1 MELFSV
7 ELEQSVLGACVK
19 NNLLVDRLASV
30 LTADDFYDPYHHRIF
45 AKMQDMHGL
54 GEHITP
60 ASLAVRL
67 AGDPG
72 LAETKGVGYLAA
84 MESASP
90 ALPNIISLGKS
101 IKELAAKRSL
111 MKLAENL
118 ADNIEEG
125 SAKEHIENTERWLYA
140 LAEKSQYGSRMLTFG
155 EATRLAIKQAEI
167 AQRSGGKIVG
177 LPTGLTDIDRI
188 LGGLQKSD
196 LLIVAGR
203 PGMGKT
209 ALATNI
215 AFHVATVG
223 HPMLFFSLEM
233 SAQQLSMRILSEQSG
248 VEMWRIRNGQMRDPE
263 WENYVLTGQRL
274 DELPLHIDD
283 TGGLTLAQL
292 ASRARRAKREHK
304 IEGIVVD
311 YIQLMDGTKGGSY
324 QQNRTQELTH
334 ITKGLKS
341 LAKELDVP
349 IIALSQLSRGVD
361 ARDDKRPVLSDLRES
376 GSIEQDADV
385 VAFVFRQ
392 EYYIKS
398 REPDVSDPNYHKWQ
412 EQMER
417 CHGKADIIVEK
428 HRHGSTGTVHVNFDG
443 RFTKFSDP
451 TPEP

>member
-7 ELEQSVLGACVK
+7 ELEQSVLGACIK
-19 NNLLVDRLASV
+19 NNMLVDKLASV
-30 LTADDFYDPYHHRIF
+30 LSVEDFYDPFHRRIS
-45 AKMQDMHGL
+45 AKMQHMHGL

-60 ASLAVRL
+60 ASLAVSL
-67 AGDPG
+67 SGDSG
-72 LAETKGVGYLAA
+72 LAETGGSSYFAA

-90 ALPNIISLGKS
+90 ALPNIYSLGKS
-101 IKELAAKRSL
+101 VKDLSTKRSL
-111 MKLAENL
+111 QLLAENL
-118 ADNIEEG
+118 SAGLEEG
-125 SAKEHIENTERWLYA
+125 KAQDHIETAEKALYA
-140 LAEKSQYGSRMLTFG
+140 LAEKAQYGSRLMNFG
-155 EATRLAIKQAEI
+155 EATKLAIKQAEA

-177 LPTGLTDIDRI
+177 IPTGLTDIDNM

-196 LLIVAGR
+196 LLIIAGR

-215 AFHVATVG
+215 AFHAATIG

-233 SAQQLSMRILSEQSG
+233 SAQQLSMRILAEQSG
-248 VEMWRIRNGQMRDPE
+248 VEMWKIRNGQMRDPE
-263 WENYVLTGQRL
+263 WTDYVLTGQKF
-274 DELPLHIDD
+274 EKLPLHIDD
-283 TGGLTLAQL
+283 TGGITLPQL
-292 ASRARRAKREHK
+292 ASRARRAKREHS

-311 YIQLMDGTKGGSY
+311 YIQLMDGTRAGSY

-385 VAFVFRQ
+385 VAFVFRK

-412 EQMER
+412 EDMEK
-417 CHGKADIIVEK
+417 CHGLADVIVEK
-428 HRHGSTGTVHVNFDG
+428 HRHGATGTVHLGFDG
-443 RFTKFSDP
+443 RFTKFKNL
-451 TPEP
+451 E